1 MKKLITLFF
10 TFICLSVLAKSGK
23 VMISGKV
30 TNQTVPSI
38 QITRIDNKE
47 IVTAELDI
55 NGIFKI
61 SAKIESG
68 YYFLKYGRNTAYI
81 FLYPKDNLYLI
92 FDAKNFQTTIAYKG
106 KGSIRNNYLIKKS
119 IERDN
124 FTEDLEAFYKV
135 DESTYLKNIQN
146 VKESHLVLLN
156 SFEVEKFFKKSELKS
171 LEYQRLLSI
180 QNYTS
185 SYKFYLGD
193 DISPSKAFYKPIES
207 LRLNNEDDYMKQPYY
222 RYLLNSI
229 WSKRIEAA
237 PDVDAMLKVLRK
249 VPLRPLF
256 ISLANGFYSKISSN
270 KERSKDYLDLIKR
283 IATNKPFIEAA
294 EKQYEEVLKSKG
306 LTKGNIS
313 PNFTYESIDGT
324 AISLTDLKGK
334 YVYIDVWAT
343 WCAPCIKQIPY
354 LQKLEKRYHNK
365 NIVFVSI
372 SVDKDRVKET
382 WKRMVNSR
390 GLRGIQL
397 FADKSFDSEFMN
409 AYAVNSIPRFILINP
424 EGKIV
429 DAEAPR
435 PSFEK
440 TRVLLDQLLN
450 SFEGDYKH

>member
-1 MKKLITLFF
+1 MKKIITLL
-10 TFICLSVLAKSGK
+10 FILFSISLVAKSGK
-23 VMISGKV
+23 ILISGKV
-30 TNQTVPSI
+30 QNHTVTSI
-38 QITRIDNKE
+38 EITYLDNKK
-47 IVTAELDI
+47 IVEAELDV
-55 NGIFKI
+55 NGKFKI
-61 SAKIESG
+61 TTKIESG
-68 YYFLKYGRNTAYI
+68 YYFLKYGRNTTYI

-92 FDAKNFQTTIAYKG
+92 FDAKNFQTTIVYKG
-106 KGSIRNNYLIKKS
+106 KGSVRNNYLIKKS
-119 IERDN
+119 IEDAKLR
-124 FTEDLEAFYKV
+124 EDLEAFYKV
-135 DESTYLKNIQN
+135 DEFTYLKNIQN
-146 VKESHLVLLN
+146 VKESHLALLN
-156 SFEVEKFFKKSELKS
+156 SFGVEKFFKKSELKS

-180 QNYTS
+180 QNYQS
-185 SYKFYLGD
+185 NYKFYLGD
-193 DISPSKAFYKPIES
+193 DILPSKTFYKSIES

-229 WSKRIEAA
+229 WNKRIEEA

-249 VPLRPLF
+249 VPLRPLL
-256 ISLANGFYSKISSN
+256 ISLANRFYSKISSN

-283 IATNKPFIEAA
+283 IATNKAFIEAA

-306 LTKGNIS
+306 LTKGNTS

-324 AISLTDLKGK
+324 VISLTDLKGK